1 MAEKRNDSWPDLHR
15 FIRTSLSSNK
25 CHKQTALQL
34 IGNCESPVYEWASVK
49 DFIVDYILCSDS
61 TLREPAMKALGKFS
75 NLVND
80 DQGMM
85 EIMER
90 MTPVVLQ
97 VADPDCSHMECDYE
111 HITAFICLYEMARGS
126 LKVLRN
132 HVEQLFAMCIKII
145 IDQIICKNR
154 DNGLLSLQM
163 VTCLSMKY
171 GPSVPLHLIP
181 NIGISCL
188 FAIAN
193 NLASC
198 KTDKWLLFNPAKDDV
213 KNGENFAM
221 TVGILYMERIA
232 TAIGKKRM
240 GSHLVTIS
248 QKFIQNDSFA
258 IIGRSVLRL

>member
-97 VADPDCSHMECDYE
+97 NIPGSAFESISYLAEAVGKDRFIHDFPKVVSVIGPCLKSIASIDSSDHSLVALECSSVSS
-111 HITAFICLYEMARGS
+111 RQS
-126 LKVLRN
+126 RLR
-132 HVEQLFAMCIKII
+132 
-145 IDQIICKNR
+145 
-154 DNGLLSLQM
+154 
-163 VTCLSMKY
+163 T
-171 GPSVPLHLIP
+171 
-181 NIGISCL
+181 
-188 FAIAN
+188 
-193 NLASC
+193 
-198 KTDKWLLFNPAKDDV
+198 
-213 KNGENFAM
+213 
-221 TVGILYMERIA
+221 
-232 TAIGKKRM
+232 
-240 GSHLVTIS
+240 
-248 QKFIQNDSFA
+248 
-258 IIGRSVLRL
+258 